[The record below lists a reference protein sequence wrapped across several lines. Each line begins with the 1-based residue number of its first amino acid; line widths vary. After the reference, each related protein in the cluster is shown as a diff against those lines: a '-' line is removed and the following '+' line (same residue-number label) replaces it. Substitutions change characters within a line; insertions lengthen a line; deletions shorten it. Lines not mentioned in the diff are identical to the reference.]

1 MAVANHIE
9 KVRERL
15 RRGEFPSEAAVSQGI
30 VLPSLHELGWPVF
43 DTNVVIPE
51 YSVEGRRVDFALCH
65 PVNRRPLIFIE
76 VKKVGISDGA
86 DRQLFEYA
94 FLQGVPMAIF
104 TNGQEWNFYLPG
116 EQGRYDERR
125 VYKLDLLERDIEE
138 SVYRLERYLQYERV
152 CSGEALKAARSDYQ
166 NVARAREIEA
176 ALPKAWKSLL
186 EEPDS
191 LLLELL
197 ADKVEDLCGYKPDL
211 DVCSRFIATVM
222 RNHVDVPPQYPTLP
236 RTRNPLTA
244 ERIETDDRVRAGS
257 ECFIMFEGKTYKPG
271 SAIKTM
277 LKLFQLLA
285 EADPGFLDRF
295 AAMKHGSK
303 RKYIA
308 RNRLDLYPDR
318 PDLAKQCSAEIIPG
332 WWMGTNYSKRE
343 IKQIIEMALGI
354 ISPTLRAKIQYEL

>member
-1 MAVANHIE
+1 MPVANHIE

-15 RRGEFPSEAAVSQGI
+15 RRGEFPSEAAVSQGV

-65 PVNRRPLIFIE
+65 PVNRRPLMFIE

-211 DVCSRFIATVM
+211 DVCSRFITTVM
-222 RNHVDVPPQYPTLP
+222 RKHVDVPPQYPTLP
-236 RTRNPLTA
+236 RTRNPLPA
-244 ERIETDDRVRAGS
+244 ERIETDNWVRAGS

-271 SAIKTM
+271 SAIETM

-308 RNRLDLYPDR
+308 RNSLELYPDR
-318 PDLAKQCSAEIIPG
+318 PDLAKQCSVEIIPG
-332 WWMGTNYSKRE
+332 WWMGKNYSKSN
-343 IKQIIEMALGI
+343 IKHIIEMALGI
-354 ISPTLRAKIQYEL
+354 VSPTLRAKIQYEL

>member
-1 MAVANHIE
+1 M
-9 KVRERL
+9 
-15 RRGEFPSEAAVSQGI
+15 
-30 VLPSLHELGWPVF
+30 
-43 DTNVVIPE
+43 
-51 YSVEGRRVDFALCH
+51 
-65 PVNRRPLIFIE
+65 
-76 VKKVGISDGA
+76 SDWA

-94 FLQGVPMAIF
+94 FLQGIPMVIF
-104 TNGQEWNFYLPG
+104 TNGQEWSFYLTNA
-116 EQGRYDERR
+116 QGSYDERR
-125 VYKLDLLERDIEE
+125 VYKLDLLESDIEE
-138 SVYRLERYLQYERV
+138 SIYRLERYLQYDWV
-152 CSGEALKAARSDYQ
+152 CSGEALEATLSDYQ
-166 NVARAREIEA
+166 NVARTREIEA

-211 DVCSRFIATVM
+211 DVCSRFITTVM

-236 RTRNPLTA
+236 RTRNPLPA

-271 SAIKTM
+271 SAIRTM
-277 LKLFQLLA
+277 LKLFQRLA

-308 RNRLDLYPDR
+308 RNRLELYPDR
-318 PDLAKQCSAEIIPG
+318 PDLAKQCSVEIIPG
-332 WWMGTNYSKRE
+332 WWMGKNFSKRD
-343 IKQIIEMALGI
+343 IKHIIEMALGI